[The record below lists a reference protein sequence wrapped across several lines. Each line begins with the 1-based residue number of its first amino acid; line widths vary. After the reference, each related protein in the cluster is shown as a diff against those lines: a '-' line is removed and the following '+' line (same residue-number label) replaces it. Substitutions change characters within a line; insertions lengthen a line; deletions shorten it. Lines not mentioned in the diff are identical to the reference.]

1 LRNKTLIISKKIP
14 VFLVKAGIF
23 IYLCKRNRNHD
34 LLMKAKLI
42 VLFILLGL
50 ATHSQAQTRLVF
62 TPQWTAQAQFAGFYV
77 ADAKG
82 FYKEAGL
89 NVSIEH
95 PSSSNPN
102 INRLKMGQCQ
112 FITLHLV
119 SAMKFID
126 EGIQLVNISQHFQ
139 QNTQMIVSHK
149 PLKGIESL
157 RGMRIGHWKSG
168 FSELA
173 FSMNNRYNLNIQW
186 VPFISHINLYI
197 SNAIDATMAMSYNE
211 YFQLKIAGQKIQKD
225 QTLYFRDIGYNVPED
240 GVYTTASFYK
250 SHKQEV
256 EKFAEATR
264 KGWEWAY
271 QNPEETLDIVMM
283 YCQANNVATNRVV
296 QEWMLQE
303 CLKVLSNKNTGKRT
317 YTLDPKGLDLA
328 NQLMTEG
335 GVIKKNIPYQQIT
348 QP

>member
-1 LRNKTLIISKKIP
+1 M
-14 VFLVKAGIF
+14 KAGIF

-126 EGIQLVNISQHFQ
+126 EGTQLVNISQHFQ

-335 GVIKKNIPYQQIT
+335 GVIKQTISYQQIT

>member
-1 LRNKTLIISKKIP
+1 M
-14 VFLVKAGIF
+14 KAGIF

-126 EGIQLVNISQHFQ
+126 EGTQLVNISQHFQ

-157 RGMRIGHWKSG
+157 KGMRIGHWKSG

-271 QNPEETLDIVMM
+271 NNPEETLDIVMM

>member
-1 LRNKTLIISKKIP
+1 M
-14 VFLVKAGIF
+14 KAGIF

-126 EGIQLVNISQHFQ
+126 EGIQLVNIFQHFQ

-157 RGMRIGHWKSG
+157 RGMKIGHWKSG

-250 SHKQEV
+250 THKQEV

-303 CLKVLSNKNTGKRT
+303 CLKVLSNKNSGKRT

>member
-1 LRNKTLIISKKIP
+1 M
-14 VFLVKAGIF
+14 KAGIF

-126 EGIQLVNISQHFQ
+126 EGTQLVNISQHFQ

-157 RGMRIGHWKSG
+157 RGMKIGHWKSG

-250 SHKQEV
+250 THKQEV

-335 GVIKKNIPYQQIT
+335 GVIKQAISYQQIT

>member
-1 LRNKTLIISKKIP
+1 M
-14 VFLVKAGIF
+14 KAGIF

-126 EGIQLVNISQHFQ
+126 EGTQLVNISQHFQ

>member
-1 LRNKTLIISKKIP
+1 M
-14 VFLVKAGIF
+14 KAGIF

-157 RGMRIGHWKSG
+157 RGMKIGHWKSG

-250 SHKQEV
+250 THKQEV

-271 QNPEETLDIVMM
+271 NNPEETLDIVMM

-335 GVIKKNIPYQQIT
+335 GVIKQAISYQQIT

>member
-1 LRNKTLIISKKIP
+1 M
-14 VFLVKAGIF
+14 KAGIF

-157 RGMRIGHWKSG
+157 RGMKIGHWKSG

-173 FSMNNRYNLNIQW
+173 FSMNNRYDLNIQW

-250 SHKQEV
+250 THKQEV

-271 QNPEETLDIVMM
+271 QNPDETLDIVMM

>member
-1 LRNKTLIISKKIP
+1 M
-14 VFLVKAGIF
+14 KAGIF

-157 RGMRIGHWKSG
+157 RGMKIGHWKSG

>member
-1 LRNKTLIISKKIP
+1 M
-14 VFLVKAGIF
+14 KAGIF

-42 VLFILLGL
+42 VLLLLLGM
-50 ATHSQAQTRLVF
+50 AMDSQAQTKLVF

-77 ADAKG
+77 AEAKG

-89 NVSIEH
+89 NVSIVH

-112 FITLHLV
+112 FITFHLV
-119 SAMKFID
+119 SALKFIN

-157 RGMRIGHWKSG
+157 RGMKIGHWKSG

-173 FSMNNRYNLNIQW
+173 FSMNNRYNLGIQW

-271 QNPEETLDIVMM
+271 NNPEETLDIVMM
-283 YCQANNVATNRVV
+283 YCQANKVATNRVA
-296 QEWMLQE
+296 QQWMLEE
-303 CLKVLSNKNTGKRT
+303 CLKVLGNKNTGKRT

>member
-1 LRNKTLIISKKIP
+1 M
-14 VFLVKAGIF
+14 KAGIF

-157 RGMRIGHWKSG
+157 RGMKIGHWKSG

-250 SHKQEV
+250 THKQEV

-271 QNPEETLDIVMM
+271 NNPEETLDIVMM

-335 GVIKKNIPYQQIT
+335 GVIKKNSPYQQIT

>member
-1 LRNKTLIISKKIP
+1 M
-14 VFLVKAGIF
+14 KAGIF

-157 RGMRIGHWKSG
+157 RGMKIGHWKSG

-173 FSMNNRYNLNIQW
+173 FSMNNRYDLNIQW

-250 SHKQEV
+250 THKQEV

>member
-1 LRNKTLIISKKIP
+1 M
-14 VFLVKAGIF
+14 KAGIF

-89 NVSIEH
+89 NVNIEH

-126 EGIQLVNISQHFQ
+126 EGTQLVNISQHFQ

>member
-1 LRNKTLIISKKIP
+1 M
-14 VFLVKAGIF
+14 KAGIF

-126 EGIQLVNISQHFQ
+126 EGTQLVNISQHFQ

-157 RGMRIGHWKSG
+157 RGMKIGHWKSG

-271 QNPEETLDIVMM
+271 NNPEETLDIVMM

-335 GVIKKNIPYQQIT
+335 GVIKQTIPYQQIT

>member
-1 LRNKTLIISKKIP
+1 M
-14 VFLVKAGIF
+14 KAGIF

-157 RGMRIGHWKSG
+157 RGMKIGHWKSG

-173 FSMNNRYNLNIQW
+173 FSMNNRYDLNIQW

>member
-1 LRNKTLIISKKIP
+1 M
-14 VFLVKAGIF
+14 KAGIF

-157 RGMRIGHWKSG
+157 RGMKIGHWKSG

-250 SHKQEV
+250 THKQEV

>member
-1 LRNKTLIISKKIP
+1 M
-14 VFLVKAGIF
+14 KAGIF

-157 RGMRIGHWKSG
+157 RGMKIGHWKSG

-173 FSMNNRYNLNIQW
+173 FSMNNRYDLNIQW

-271 QNPEETLDIVMM
+271 NNPEETLDIVMM

>member
-1 LRNKTLIISKKIP
+1 M
-14 VFLVKAGIF
+14 KAGIF

-250 SHKQEV
+250 THKQEV

-271 QNPEETLDIVMM
+271 NNPEETLDIVMM

>member
-1 LRNKTLIISKKIP
+1 M
-14 VFLVKAGIF
+14 KAGIF

-157 RGMRIGHWKSG
+157 RGMKIGHWKSG

-173 FSMNNRYNLNIQW
+173 FSMNNRYDLNIQW

-250 SHKQEV
+250 THKQEV

-271 QNPEETLDIVMM
+271 NNPEETLDIVMM

-303 CLKVLSNKNTGKRT
+303 CLKVLSNKNSGKRT

>member
-1 LRNKTLIISKKIP
+1 M
-14 VFLVKAGIF
+14 KAGIF

-126 EGIQLVNISQHFQ
+126 EGTQLVNISQHFQ

-157 RGMRIGHWKSG
+157 RGMKIGHWKSG

-173 FSMNNRYNLNIQW
+173 FSMNNRYDLNIQW

-271 QNPEETLDIVMM
+271 NNPEETLDIVMM

-335 GVIKKNIPYQQIT
+335 GVIKQAISYQQIT

>member
-1 LRNKTLIISKKIP
+1 M
-14 VFLVKAGIF
+14 KAGIF

-157 RGMRIGHWKSG
+157 RGMKIGHWKSG

-271 QNPEETLDIVMM
+271 NNPEETLDIVMM

-335 GVIKKNIPYQQIT
+335 GVIKQAISYQQIT

>member
-1 LRNKTLIISKKIP
+1 M
-14 VFLVKAGIF
+14 KAGIF

-157 RGMRIGHWKSG
+157 RGMKIGHWKSG

-173 FSMNNRYNLNIQW
+173 FSMNNRYDLNIQW

-250 SHKQEV
+250 THKQEV

-271 QNPEETLDIVMM
+271 NNPEETLDIVMM

-335 GVIKKNIPYQQIT
+335 GVIKQAISYQQIT

>member
-1 LRNKTLIISKKIP
+1 
-14 VFLVKAGIF
+14 VKAGIF

-157 RGMRIGHWKSG
+157 RGMKIGHWKSG

>member
-1 LRNKTLIISKKIP
+1 M
-14 VFLVKAGIF
+14 KAGIF

-126 EGIQLVNISQHFQ
+126 EGTQLVNISQHFQ

-157 RGMRIGHWKSG
+157 RGMKIGHWKSG

>member
-1 LRNKTLIISKKIP
+1 M
-14 VFLVKAGIF
+14 KAGIF

-126 EGIQLVNISQHFQ
+126 EGTQLVNISQHFQ

-157 RGMRIGHWKSG
+157 RGMKIGHWKSG

-173 FSMNNRYNLNIQW
+173 FSMNNRYDLNIQW

-250 SHKQEV
+250 THKQEV

-303 CLKVLSNKNTGKRT
+303 CLKVLSNKNSGKRT

>member
-1 LRNKTLIISKKIP
+1 M
-14 VFLVKAGIF
+14 KAGIF

-157 RGMRIGHWKSG
+157 RGMKIGHWKSG

-271 QNPEETLDIVMM
+271 NNPEETLDIVMM

-335 GVIKKNIPYQQIT
+335 GVIKQTIPYQQIT

>member
-1 LRNKTLIISKKIP
+1 M
-14 VFLVKAGIF
+14 KAGIF

-250 SHKQEV
+250 THKQEV

>member
-1 LRNKTLIISKKIP
+1 M
-14 VFLVKAGIF
+14 KAGIF

>member
-1 LRNKTLIISKKIP
+1 M
-14 VFLVKAGIF
+14 KAGIF

-157 RGMRIGHWKSG
+157 RGMKIGHWKSG

-250 SHKQEV
+250 THKQEV

-271 QNPEETLDIVMM
+271 NNPEETLDIVMM

>member
-1 LRNKTLIISKKIP
+1 M
-14 VFLVKAGIF
+14 KAGIF

-126 EGIQLVNISQHFQ
+126 EGTQLVNISQHFQ

-157 RGMRIGHWKSG
+157 RGMKIGHWKSG

-250 SHKQEV
+250 THKQEV

>member
-1 LRNKTLIISKKIP
+1 M
-14 VFLVKAGIF
+14 KAGIF

-42 VLFILLGL
+42 VLLLLLGM
-50 ATHSQAQTRLVF
+50 AMDSQAQTKLVF

-77 ADAKG
+77 AEAKG

-89 NVSIEH
+89 NVSIVH

-112 FITLHLV
+112 FITFHLV
-119 SAMKFID
+119 SALKFIN

-157 RGMRIGHWKSG
+157 RGMKIGHWKSG

-173 FSMNNRYNLNIQW
+173 FSMNNRYNLGIQW

-271 QNPEETLDIVMM
+271 NNPEETLDIVMM

>member
-1 LRNKTLIISKKIP
+1 LCNKNAYYFKKIP

-126 EGIQLVNISQHFQ
+126 EGIQLVNIFQHFQ

>member
-1 LRNKTLIISKKIP
+1 
-14 VFLVKAGIF
+14 VKAGIF

-126 EGIQLVNISQHFQ
+126 EGTQLVNISQHFQ

-271 QNPEETLDIVMM
+271 NNPEETLDIVMM

>member
-1 LRNKTLIISKKIP
+1 M
-14 VFLVKAGIF
+14 KAGIF

-157 RGMRIGHWKSG
+157 RGMKIGHWKSG

-173 FSMNNRYNLNIQW
+173 FSMNNRYDLNIQW

-271 QNPEETLDIVMM
+271 NNPEETLDIVMM

-335 GVIKKNIPYQQIT
+335 GVIKQAISYQQIT

>member
-1 LRNKTLIISKKIP
+1 M
-14 VFLVKAGIF
+14 KAGIF

-157 RGMRIGHWKSG
+157 RGMKIGHWKSG

-250 SHKQEV
+250 THKQEV
-256 EKFAEATR
+256 E
-264 KGWEWAY
+264 
-271 QNPEETLDIVMM
+271 
-283 YCQANNVATNRVV
+283 
-296 QEWMLQE
+296 
-303 CLKVLSNKNTGKRT
+303 
-317 YTLDPKGLDLA
+317 
-328 NQLMTEG
+328 
-335 GVIKKNIPYQQIT
+335 
-348 QP
+348 

>member
-1 LRNKTLIISKKIP
+1 M
-14 VFLVKAGIF
+14 KAGIF

-157 RGMRIGHWKSG
+157 RGMKIGHWKSG

-250 SHKQEV
+250 THKQEV

-271 QNPEETLDIVMM
+271 NNPEETLDIVMM

-303 CLKVLSNKNTGKRT
+303 CLKVLSNKNSGKRT

-335 GVIKKNIPYQQIT
+335 GVIKQAISYQQIT

>member
-1 LRNKTLIISKKIP
+1 M
-14 VFLVKAGIF
+14 KAGIF

-157 RGMRIGHWKSG
+157 RGMKIGHWKSG

-173 FSMNNRYNLNIQW
+173 FSMNNRYDLNIQW

-250 SHKQEV
+250 THKQEV

-271 QNPEETLDIVMM
+271 NNPEETLDIVMM